1 MGGAPNTAGEAL
13 YKSLPDQKP
22 SPSLIR
28 SLELGALSKGLIF
41 TSFEWSFKQ
50 HTCSTISQF
59 AVEAFMILWWKVLFW
74 VNESN

>member
-1 MGGAPNTAGEAL
+1 MLGNEMGGAPNTAGEA
-13 YKSLPDQKP
+13 
-22 SPSLIR
+22 

-59 AVEAFMILWWKVLFW
+59 VVEAFMILWWKVLFW